1 MVHLF
6 ALYLPLASFSC
17 KNEILNSNE
26 EKKKKSKS
34 DQTEKGIS
42 MICHPLFQKT
52 GIFSPGREKLYLIIT
67 ETSSLQLK

>member
-1 MVHLF
+1 MGHLF

-26 EKKKKSKS
+26 EKKKSKS

-42 MICHPLFQKT
+42 MIFHPIFQKT

-67 ETSSLQLK
+67 ETSPLQLK